1 MAVCYVAALSTERST
16 ADYNV
21 ETGFVNAAINAWARL
36 NLASVVDEMNE
47 KVSGVRAPLAP
58 RR

>member
-1 MAVCYVAALSTERST
+1 MSTERST